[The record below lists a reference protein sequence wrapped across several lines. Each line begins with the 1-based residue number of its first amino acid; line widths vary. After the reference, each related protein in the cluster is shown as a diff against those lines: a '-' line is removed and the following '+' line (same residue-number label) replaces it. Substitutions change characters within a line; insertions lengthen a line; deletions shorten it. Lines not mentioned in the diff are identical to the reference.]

1 MRTNR
6 VPRRDRRFDIIAVGE
21 LLVDLISSGFTN
33 NLQEVKDF
41 KRLQGGSPA
50 NLSMN
55 MARLGN
61 KVKLIATVGQDDM
74 GEYLFQCVDQM
85 AIDCSQLHRID
96 LPTSLILVTR
106 SKEVSNFEAYRAA
119 DYQITEAQ
127 FSRQMLR
134 ECTIFHTTCFGL
146 SKEPARSAIL
156 DAAAFTAEQG
166 GQLAI
171 DINYAKKIWPDQEQ
185 AQRVVKEYCRYGALV
200 KVSDVDW
207 LRLYGR
213 EVRNR
218 REVIDHFLS
227 LGAKEVCLT
236 LGAEGC
242 LVAKE
247 GQEYFLPAREIQ
259 VEDTT
264 GAGDAFWSGYLTAW
278 LDGVSLRER
287 ALAGRKMAE
296 LKLVC
301 FGPLPTK
308 ISKSEIYV
316 DSKGMVDE

>member
-1 MRTNR
+1 MRTKI
-6 VPRRDRRFDIIAVGE
+6 VSRRNRRFDIIAVGE
-21 LLVDLISSGFTN
+21 LLVDLISSEFAD
-33 NLQEVKDF
+33 NLLEVKDF

-85 AIDCSQLHRID
+85 AIDCSQLNRID

-119 DYQITEAQ
+119 DYQISDAQ
-127 FSRQMLR
+127 LSPQMLR

-156 DAAAFTAEQG
+156 AAAAFTAREG

-171 DINYAKKIWPDQEQ
+171 DVNYAQKIWPNQQQ
-185 AQRVVKEYCRYGALV
+185 AQEVLEEYCGHGALV
-200 KVSDVDW
+200 KVSEVDW
-207 LRLYGR
+207 MRLQGK
-213 EVRNR
+213 ELQDGK
-218 REVIDHFLS
+218 EVIEHFLS

-236 LGAEGC
+236 LGAKGC
-242 LVAKE
+242 LLAN
-247 GQEYFLPAREIQ
+247 QQDSFFLSAREIQ
-259 VEDTT
+259 VKDTT

-278 LDGVSLRER
+278 LDGASLEER
-287 ALAGRKMAE
+287 AMAGRKMAE
-296 LKLVC
+296 LKLAH
-301 FGPLPTK
+301 FGPLPAK
-308 ISKSEIYV
+308 VPKADLYA
-316 DSKGMVDE
+316 DLKGF

>member
-1 MRTNR
+1 MHTKR
-6 VPRRDRRFDIIAVGE
+6 VSQRDRRFDIIAVGE
-21 LLVDLISSGFTN
+21 LLVDLISSDFAD
-33 NLQEVKDF
+33 NLHEVKDF

-55 MARLGN
+55 MARLDN
-61 KVKLIATVGQDDM
+61 KVKLIATIGQDDM

-106 SKEVSNFEAYRAA
+106 SKGVSNFEAYRAA

-127 FSRQMLR
+127 LSPQMLQ
-134 ECTIFHTTCFGL
+134 ECTIFHTTCFGM
-146 SKEPARSAIL
+146 SREPARSAIL
-156 DAAAFTAEQG
+156 AAAKFVAKEG

-171 DINYAKKIWPDQEQ
+171 DLNYAKKIWPDQRQ
-185 AQRVVKEYCRYGALV
+185 AQEVVAQYCSYGALV

-207 LRLYGR
+207 RRLYGR
-213 EVRNR
+213 EINDRKEAVN
-218 REVIDHFLS
+218 HFLA

-242 LVAKE
+242 LVSNGKE
-247 GQEYFLPAREIQ
+247 ELFLPSREIN
-259 VEDTT
+259 VKDTT

-278 LDGVSLRER
+278 LDGVSLEER

-296 LKLVC
+296 IKLVC
-301 FGPLPTK
+301 FGPLPAKVPRAELYTD
-308 ISKSEIYV
+308 I
-316 DSKGMVDE
+316 G

>member
-1 MRTNR
+1 MHTNR
-6 VPRRDRRFDIIAVGE
+6 VSQRARRFDIIAVGE
-21 LLVDLISSGFTN
+21 LLVDLISSDFAD
-33 NLQEVKDF
+33 NLHEVKDF

-55 MARLGN
+55 MARLDN
-61 KVKLIATVGQDDM
+61 KVKLIATIGQDDM

-85 AIDCSQLHRID
+85 AIDCSQLNRID

-106 SKEVSNFEAYRAA
+106 SKGVSNFEAYRAA

-127 FSRQMLR
+127 LSPQMLR

-146 SKEPARSAIL
+146 SREPARSAIL
-156 DAAAFTAEQG
+156 MAAEFVAKEG

-171 DINYAKKIWPDQEQ
+171 DLNYAPKIWPDQLK
-185 AQRVVKEYCRYGALV
+185 AQEVVAQYCSHGALV

-207 LRLYGR
+207 QRLYNR
-213 EVRNR
+213 EIKDKA
-218 REVIDHFLS
+218 EVIEHFLD

-242 LVAKE
+242 LVSN
-247 GQEYFLPAREIQ
+247 GSQSLFLPSREIQ
-259 VEDTT
+259 VKDTT

-278 LDGVSLRER
+278 LDGVSLEER

-301 FGPLPTK
+301 FGPLPAK
-308 ISKSEIYV
+308 VPRSELYTDVEGIA
-316 DSKGMVDE
+316 